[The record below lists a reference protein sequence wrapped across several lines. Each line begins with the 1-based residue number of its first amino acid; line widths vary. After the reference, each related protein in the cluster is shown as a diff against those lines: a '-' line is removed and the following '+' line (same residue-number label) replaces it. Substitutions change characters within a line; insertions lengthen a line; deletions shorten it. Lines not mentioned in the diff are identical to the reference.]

1 MSCPDSNAPIDISIN
16 NIAGKCDL
24 KCAYNFKYPNS
35 SCIATNRSEY
45 ISIAYDSIS
54 SSPVTY
60 NQVAY
65 NVQEIRI
72 YTPSLH
78 SFNGNKTVGEIV
90 IIHNSNKGTNPLL
103 VCVPLVQ
110 ENSTS
115 QGSSILTNII
125 NTMTAS
131 APSDGESTTVYMD
144 DFTLDAF
151 VPKKPFFSYTAIQ
164 PYQPCVGN
172 VDLVVFAPN
181 IADCYIT
188 DDSLSKLNTIIL
200 QNSYTIKTGP
210 LLFINSKGPG
220 SSAMSDEIFI
230 DCKPVDKSS
239 EQIKVTKTTG
249 AGASSS
255 SSTFDINTITE
266 SPLFQMFLTSLLF
279 IFIILIFSLFIKAI
293 GGSGPTTISK
303 KT

>member
-16 NIAGKCDL
+16 NISGKCDL

-72 YTPSLH
+72 YIPSLH

-103 VCVPLVQ
+103 VCIPLIQ

-115 QGSSILTNII
+115 QSSSILTNII
-125 NTMTAS
+125 NTMTTS

-172 VDLVVFAPN
+172 VDLIVFAPN
-181 IADCYIT
+181 IANCYIT
-188 DDSLSKLNTIIL
+188 EDSLNKLNTIIL
-200 QNSYTIKTGP
+200 QNSYSIKTRP
-210 LLFINSKGPG
+210 EPEHLRIR
-220 SSAMSDEIFI
+220 
-230 DCKPVDKSS
+230 
-239 EQIKVTKTTG
+239 
-249 AGASSS
+249 
-255 SSTFDINTITE
+255 
-266 SPLFQMFLTSLLF
+266 
-279 IFIILIFSLFIKAI
+279 LI
-293 GGSGPTTISK
+293 
-303 KT
+303 